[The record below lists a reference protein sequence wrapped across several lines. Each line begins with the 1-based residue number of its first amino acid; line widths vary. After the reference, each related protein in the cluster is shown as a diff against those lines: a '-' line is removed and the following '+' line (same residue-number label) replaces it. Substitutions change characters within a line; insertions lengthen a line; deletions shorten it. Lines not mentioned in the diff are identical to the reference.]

1 MHLNRKERFDQKSR
15 PAQPESVRKAMI
27 GRQFHS
33 PNEGAWANE
42 FFTKHPVLSL
52 QEQIAF
58 AKAER
63 QFMFLSAN
71 FVMYPETKQLFSE
84 TIQRLELAIQSQ
96 TASSDQPFSLLEFLD
111 VYNED
116 LKSQLEAFKNSNKEL
131 FDRITNDVGYEL
143 STSFSGDPAKL
154 FLFCQRLASTY
165 DRLPKQ
171 AVNLLL
177 ILIFV
182 GLVNLSCVAAAPVVQ
197 VEAPVPAL
205 VDPESPSLIDA
216 TTPTATKVAATPT
229 ARATSTRPTVAPTRT
244 ATPTKTEVAP
254 KTPTPT
260 TIAAAEQA
268 ATPELTVSPELEK
281 AILRVVATIINVRNY
296 PSTESTS
303 RVIAQLKK
311 DQVVDI
317 IGKAINGWWEVK
329 LADGST
335 GFVTN
340 ESQYVVAENTANVP
354 NVSNPDRPTPA
365 PTPVRQETTVTK
377 EWVTINTQLLSFSSP
392 GRGQLDTIVEPGK
405 YTIIQKDG
413 PWLKITLPNGTSVWV
428 LGTNQTVES
437 ETSTVTIQPTNP
449 DVVQM
454 PGSPEATSELF
465 TTSIFDGMKTVDGS
479 VVVATGGLD
488 LTSAARRTSY
498 GSNVLQMNCPLLTGA
513 ISDDGISIRAS
524 FAPGGA
530 RSYEAGAVVS
540 SRSVVGG
547 IEVTMKKVDGTTV
560 VRFIPAYFGVA
571 FYTQIA
577 TGEKICVSGGSGP
590 ISPNWFPPNVIVGIG
605 PTELA
610 FAYSR

>member
-1 MHLNRKERFDQKSR
+1 MLKELLKQYRGQRPQKQELTGGLEHFENNLRVHLDRVDYRERDKQAQEVESALITLAQLR
-15 PAQPESVRKAMI
+15 PDLLGLAKR
-27 GRQFHS
+27 S
-33 PNEGAWANE
+33 PILA
-42 FFTKHPVLSL
+42 SL
-52 QEQIAF
+52 
-58 AKAER
+58 
-63 QFMFLSAN
+63 
-71 FVMYPETKQLFSE
+71 LFSMAC
-84 TIQRLELAIQSQ
+84 TTAPANRELP
-96 TASSDQPFSLLEFLD
+96 TE
-111 VYNED
+111 
-116 LKSQLEAFKNSNKEL
+116 
-131 FDRITNDVGYEL
+131 
-143 STSFSGDPAKL
+143 
-154 FLFCQRLASTY
+154 
-165 DRLPKQ
+165 
-171 AVNLLL
+171 
-177 ILIFV
+177 
-182 GLVNLSCVAAAPVVQ
+182 
-197 VEAPVPAL
+197 
-205 VDPESPSLIDA
+205 
-216 TTPTATKVAATPT
+216 PTAVVLTLPPSDSSVNEVVVTNKPDLAVAATPT
-229 ARATSTRPTVAPTRT
+229 TRATVTRQTPIPTRT
-244 ATPTKTEVAP
+244 ATPTKTEVVP

-260 TIAAAEQA
+260 ATATAEQA
-268 ATPELTVSPELEK
+268 ATPELAVSPESEN

-340 ESQYVVAENTANVP
+340 ESQYVIAENTTNVP

-392 GRGQLDTIVEPGK
+392 GRGQLDIIVEPGK

-449 DVVQM
+449 NVVQM

-465 TTSIFDGMKTVDGS
+465 STSIFDGMKTEDGR
-479 VVVATGGLD
+479 VVLATGGLD

-498 GSNVLQMNCPLLTGA
+498 GSNVLQMNCSLITGA
-513 ISDDGISIRAS
+513 ISDDGISFRAS